1 MNLMQHMAKK
11 GYQGLGLIS
20 AIPWTWPIAE
30 SRCLRSGQKIQHY
43 LLPSSL
49 ISIGYFPCVLDISPV
64 QASAAGKG
72 SEVVVNSSLLW
83 VHGKQTTL
91 SWEGRDHS
99 TLSPLLF
106 PPFSGI
112 QGWLS
117 EKTAAQDQGTG
128 SQRSLSNRCSRG
140 TMLASYQQY
149 SRGKSPCSCAWWL
162 IL

>member
-43 LLPSSL
+43 VLPSSL
-49 ISIGYFPCVLDISPV
+49 ISIGYFPCVL
-64 QASAAGKG
+64 ASQCSRKGERSCSEQLTALREFMANKQPWAGKEETIPLFHHSFSHPSQAFRVG
-72 SEVVVNSSLLW
+72 SL
-83 VHGKQTTL
+83 
-91 SWEGRDHS
+91 
-99 TLSPLLF
+99 
-106 PPFSGI
+106 
-112 QGWLS
+112 